1 MQTTKLFILVR
12 CILTKV
18 GSDQKAKGTGSSSS
32 SFLLRKETDTVL
44 EVVLDA
50 SFLTSSLPHC
60 KKFLWLLLLLCLVG
74 KSFFWLCRELMPF
87 NLYSV
92 LVESLDFS

>member
-1 MQTTKLFILVR
+1 MPLLFILVR

-60 KKFLWLLLLLCLVG
+60 KKFLWL
-74 KSFFWLCRELMPF
+74 CRELMPF